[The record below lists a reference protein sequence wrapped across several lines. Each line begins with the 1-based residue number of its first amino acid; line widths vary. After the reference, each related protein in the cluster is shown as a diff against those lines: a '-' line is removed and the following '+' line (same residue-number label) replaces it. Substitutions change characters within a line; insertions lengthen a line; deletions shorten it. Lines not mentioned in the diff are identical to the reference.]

1 MAKKSDSFKPT
12 RGMIA
17 EAKRGLEWRKEY
29 NRGGTQVGVSRAR
42 DIVNG
47 KALSYKTVKR
57 MKSFFARHEVDKQG
71 KGFDKGE
78 DGYPSAGR
86 IAWALWGGDA
96 GKSWSEAI
104 VKRVEKSESSDM
116 KTTFHAKASI
126 SSFTKSDLSDAVSCE
141 NQEIAEWAKSVAS
154 VFDSAK
160 PEDQPDLLMMRSIL
174 VSEGMNLNDDIFLRS
189 ELMNARSTGAH
200 KPVNLEHQDEN
211 IVGHMLKTYA
221 VNKNGELIEGD
232 SASEPV
238 DIVNEAVIYSY
249 IFPQLARDVE
259 DMASTNDLFVSVEAW
274 FDNYDY
280 AVGGKIVERNENTA
294 PILDEY
300 LRMNGGEGTFRGQKV
315 GRVLRNIRFGGVGIV
330 ATPANPES
338 LILEVAETVNPEA
351 KAVENPEAVI
361 ASNILGD
368 LDLVQSYHHDEEEK
382 SEGESRVSKQVE
394 DSLKTKLKKHKE
406 KVGDDKRKQTTLR
419 KLKVVYNRGI
429 GAYKTNP
436 GSVRPNV
443 KSPQQWAQARV
454 NSFLYA
460 LRNLKFR
467 SGKHDTDLLPKSHP
481 MSGKED
487 KKSKSGHMNPM
498 YYMDPKTG
506 KFMFP
511 LFKLEWEAKEFD
523 INNGGKGEFHT
534 HTITIDGKE
543 VVFYMPETGHEMGGK
558 EAPEGMKEIMGNY
571 HKKEEKVTNSNDLHA
586 ILKVVDNVE
595 TMLQSAEAS
604 LVDLDSQIVVLG
616 QDSKA
621 YARKQSL
628 ASLGLSQDQI
638 LNRAERVI
646 AMSDEQFE
654 EYSEDLKDLV
664 KAEENSSEVSSEETV
679 EAVETETPEVEAVE
693 TTEKVIEETAE
704 VVEAEQPEATPE
716 VEAVEEVSPEATET
730 VETPEVEEVVSE
742 DNAPEAEAPVVE
754 EVAEEAPVVDETAEV
769 KTVVE
774 EAPVAPPVVEDEV
787 SEEEVAVD
795 LDSIEPVTPEINFP
809 SADQESNTFEK
820 QIHDAI
826 VNIFNQKKKR

>member
-17 EAKRGLEWRKEY
+17 EAKRGLEWRKEH

-382 SEGESRVSKQVE
+382 NE
-394 DSLKTKLKKHKE
+394 
-406 KVGDDKRKQTTLR
+406 
-419 KLKVVYNRGI
+419 
-429 GAYKTNP
+429 
-436 GSVRPNV
+436 
-443 KSPQQWAQARV
+443 
-454 NSFLYA
+454 
-460 LRNLKFR
+460 
-467 SGKHDTDLLPKSHP
+467 
-481 MSGKED
+481 
-487 KKSKSGHMNPM
+487 SGHMNPM
-498 YYMDPKTG
+498 FYRNPEDG
-506 KFMFP
+506 KVLYP
-511 LFKLEWEAKEFD
+511 LFMQEWEAVETD
-523 INNGGKGEFHT
+523 INNGGTGEFHT
-534 HTITIDGKE
+534 HTINVDGEDK
-543 VVFYMPETGHEMGGK
+543 VFYMPETGSEMSGD
-558 EAPEGMKEIMGNY
+558 EAPEGMKEIMANY

-664 KAEENSSEVSSEETV
+664 KADENSSEVVSEETV
-679 EAVETETPEVEAVE
+679 ETVETETPEVEAVE
-693 TTEKVIEETAE
+693 TTEEVIEETAE

-769 KTVVE
+769 ETVVE
-774 EAPVAPPVVEDEV
+774 EAPAAPAVVEDEV